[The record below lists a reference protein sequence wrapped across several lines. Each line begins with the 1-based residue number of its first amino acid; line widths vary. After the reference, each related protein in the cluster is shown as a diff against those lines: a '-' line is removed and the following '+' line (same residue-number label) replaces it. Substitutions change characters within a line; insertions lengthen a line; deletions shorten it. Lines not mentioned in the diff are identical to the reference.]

1 MPGEG
6 PESIVVATFG
16 LRRAYRPDLWDEAV
30 AELEVVARDLAERL
44 GPSARLSS
52 GRTRAIGGARS
63 RVYDIR
69 YEGGGGVELI
79 ERVAFL
85 FDRAREFQL
94 ACRIDADDP
103 ERGED
108 ACSTLFDTFELVR

>member
-6 PESIVVATFG
+6 PESVVVATFG

-44 GPSARLSS
+44 GPSARLYR
-52 GRTRAIGGARS
+52 GRTRVIGGVRS

-69 YEGGGGVELI
+69 YEGGGVELI
-79 ERVAFL
+79 ERTAFL

-94 ACRIDADDP
+94 TCRIDADDP

-108 ACSTLFDTFELVR
+108 ACSTLFDTFELDG